1 MYGDSTLEDVFRE
14 QVALEY
20 KTFFKDAFR
29 KLPQNIPGANK
40 YELWEMASTMF
51 TVSEIYGILIYK
63 IKMILSSI
71 VCFGKQMLLK
81 VIYKL

>member
-1 MYGDSTLEDVFRE
+1 MIMAYKYFSIRVRSSSRDARKMYGDSTPGDVTHE

-29 KLPQNIPGANK
+29 KLPQNITGADK

-51 TVSEIYGILIYK
+51 TVSEI
-63 IKMILSSI
+63 
-71 VCFGKQMLLK
+71 
-81 VIYKL
+81 

>member
-1 MYGDSTLEDVFRE
+1 MYGDSTPGDVTHE

-29 KLPQNIPGANK
+29 KLPQNITGADK

-51 TVSEIYGILIYK
+51 TVSEIEVIFICIMHECEYSNDLYLYTGNK
-63 IKMILSSI
+63 SS
-71 VCFGKQMLLK
+71 KE
-81 VIYKL
+81 

>member
-1 MYGDSTLEDVFRE
+1 MYGDSTPGDVTHE

-29 KLPQNIPGANK
+29 KLPQNIPDADK

-51 TVSEIYGILIYK
+51 TVSP
-63 IKMILSSI
+63 MH
-71 VCFGKQMLLK
+71 
-81 VIYKL
+81 